1 MRIPRTIIAAILTGF
16 ALAGCATMPAD
27 GPQDLNDPL
36 EGWNRL
42 MFNVTLAV
50 DKGVYRPTAI
60 VYRRTLPQ
68 PVRNSFRNFLNN
80 LNSPVI
86 FANDMLQGEADRAR
100 ITFMRASIN
109 TTFGVGGLFDIA
121 TRYGLQ
127 RHDED
132 LGQTLGAYGVGEG
145 PYIFIPLLGPGNPR
159 DILGRLTDIFFDP
172 LSYVQWGDKNYLPY
186 VRFGVDYIDIRER
199 NIETLD
205 EVEATSLDYYAS
217 VRSLY
222 RQTRV
227 NEINNGASAVQDLP
241 DF

>member
-1 MRIPRTIIAAILTGF
+1 MRIPRKILAIITAGF
-16 ALAGCATMPAD
+16 ALAGCATMSAE

-36 EGWNRL
+36 ETWNRL
-42 MFNVTLAV
+42 MFNMTLAV
-50 DKGVYRPTAI
+50 DKGVYRPIAI
-60 VYRRTLPQ
+60 VYRRALPQ

-86 FANDMLQGEADRAR
+86 FANDVLQGDASRAR
-100 ITFMRASIN
+100 ITLTRASIN
-109 TTFGVGGLFDIA
+109 TTVGVGGLFDFA
-121 TRYGLQ
+121 TRWGYQ

-132 LGQTLGAYGVGEG
+132 FGQTLGVYGVGEG
-145 PYIFIPLLGPGNPR
+145 PYVFIPLIGPANPR
-159 DILGRLTDIFFDP
+159 DIVGRLTDIFFDP
-172 LSYVQWGDKNYLPY
+172 LTYVQWGNESYLPWT
-186 VRFGVDYIDIRER
+186 RFGLDYLDLRER

-222 RQTRV
+222 RQTRT
-227 NEINNGASAVQDLP
+227 NEINNGAAAVQDLP